1 MMRTSIMKNL
11 LAAIG
16 VFVLWFG
23 FWHFFDKALAYRP
36 GGQNST
42 YFVTTSVTVGTSSA
56 QALGVD
62 PNRSYL
68 MMCNLSATATVF
80 WSTLTNGAAVVN
92 GAGSI
97 PLLSQSCTPP
107 FDGIKFTDGIN
118 MIASAASTPVTILT
132 VD

>member
-1 MMRTSIMKNL
+1 MKNL

-16 VFVLWFG
+16 VFALWFIG
-23 FWHFFDKALAYRP
+23 WHFLDKALAYRP

-62 PNRSYL
+62 PSRSFL
-68 MMCNLSATATVF
+68 QMCNLSASATVA
-80 WSTLTNGAAVVN
+80 WSTLTNGAAALN
-92 GAGSI
+92 TAGSL
-97 PLLSQSCTPP
+97 PLAAGACQIY
-107 FDGIKFTDGIN
+107 DNVKFTDGVN
-118 MIASAASTPVTILT
+118 MIASAVSTPVTILT